1 MSALISLLLLV
12 NSVKYGQSCIATTTP
27 RVTTTTQLCCPP
39 LSTRNPPRQVAP
51 PGTPGAALDECA
63 VLRRIQR
70 GECPLT
76 AEIVCSGARGMSV
89 DQVILQF
96 LSGTTV
102 VASQT
107 GVTRTSVTIYCTSA
121 GYRVRNAAGTLVAFT
136 AVSCTQRTLAGPDF
150 TDYYADGVSG
160 ASLTGTRSRTN
171 FY

>member
-1 MSALISLLLLV
+1 MSALLTLLILV
-12 NSVKYGQSCIATTTP
+12 NSARYGQSCFATTTP
-27 RVTTTTQLCCPP
+27 RITTTTQLCCPP
-39 LSTRNPPRQVAP
+39 LSTGNPPRQVAP

-102 VASQT
+102 VASST
-107 GVTRTSVTIYCTSA
+107 GVTRTSVTIFCTSA
-121 GYRVRNAAGTLVAFT
+121 GYRVRNAAGNLVAFT

-160 ASLTGTRSRTN
+160 LATGTRTRTN
-171 FY
+171 LY

>member
-1 MSALISLLLLV
+1 MSALITLLVLV
-12 NSVKYGQSCIATTTP
+12 NSVKYGQSCIATSAP
-27 RVTTTTQLCCPP
+27 ATTTTQLCCPP
-39 LSTRNPPRQVAP
+39 LSTGNPPRDTAP
-51 PGTPGAALDECA
+51 PGTPGANLDECA

-102 VASQT
+102 VASST
-107 GVTRTSVTIYCTSA
+107 GVTRVSVTIYCTSA
-121 GYRVRNAAGTLVAFT
+121 GYRVRNTAGTLVAFT

-160 ASLTGTRSRTN
+160 ASSISGSRSRN
-171 FY
+171 NYY